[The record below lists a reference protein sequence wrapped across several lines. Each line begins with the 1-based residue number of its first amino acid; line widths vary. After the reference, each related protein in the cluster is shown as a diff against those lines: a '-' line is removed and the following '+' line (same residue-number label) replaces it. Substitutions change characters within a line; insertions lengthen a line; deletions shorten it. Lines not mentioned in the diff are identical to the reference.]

1 MANEFNLLRKG
12 MERETDLRLRCSEL
26 AFRAHRSNVFL
37 VGPIEKV
44 VNNYL
49 GVGVITNINASCYCK
64 LLPYAVQVVH
74 E

>member
-1 MANEFNLLRKG
+1 

-64 LLPYAVQVVH
+64 LLPYAVKIVH